1 MRISDWS
8 SDVCSSDLSN
18 GAGPGEQPPEDASYR
33 IRREGSGPLG
43 AMGRA
48 WRGGK
53 WLRRFSYLCLAGL
66 VGLAGIW
73 IVITRDLPDARKL
86 LEYQPPLPTMVRGI
100 DGAIVYSYVRE
111 RRVPLRFVDFLRPA
125 RKSVGVGKCW

>member
-1 MRISDWS
+1 MSDPTQ
-8 SDVCSSDLSN
+8 SN

-73 IVITRDLPDARKL
+73 IVITRDLPDASKL
-86 LEYQPPLPTMVRGI
+86 LRSE
-100 DGAIVYSYVRE
+100 E
-111 RRVPLRFVDFLRPA
+111 RRLGQGCVCTCRFWWSPDQ
-125 RKSVGVGKCW
+125 